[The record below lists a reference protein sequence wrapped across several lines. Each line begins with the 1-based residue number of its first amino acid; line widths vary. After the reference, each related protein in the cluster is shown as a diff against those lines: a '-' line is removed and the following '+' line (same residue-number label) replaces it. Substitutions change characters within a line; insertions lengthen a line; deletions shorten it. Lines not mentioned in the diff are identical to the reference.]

1 MAFSSGEAEMNVTP
15 LIDVLL
21 VLIIIFLII
30 VPVAPTGEEAQ
41 IPQENKGRSVPDTI
55 RTVVIQVV
63 PNGPGDA
70 SLKINEETVTWD
82 NLRQRL
88 FDIYKTRAEKVAF
101 IRADRDAEFEPVARV
116 IDIAHAAG
124 VVNIG
129 LMK

>member
-41 IPQENKGRSVPDTI
+41 SPQENKGQAQTETI
-55 RTVVIQVV
+55 RTIVIQVV

-70 SLKINEETVTWD
+70 TLKINGDSITWD
-82 NLRQRL
+82 DLRPRL
-88 FDIYKTRAEKVAF
+88 FDIFKQRAEKVAF
-101 IRADRDAEFEPVARV
+101 IKADSETEFEPVARV

>member
-41 IPQENKGRSVPDTI
+41 IPQENKGRSVPDTV
-55 RTVVIQVV
+55 RTIVIQVV
-63 PNGPGDA
+63 PNGPADA
-70 SLKINEETVTWD
+70 TLKINEESVTWD

-101 IRADRDAEFEPVARV
+101 IKADSETEFEPVARV

>member
-41 IPQENKGRSVPDTI
+41 IPQENKGQSTPDTV
-55 RTVVIQVV
+55 RTIVIQVV

-70 SLKINEETVTWD
+70 LLKINEESVTWD
-82 NLRQRL
+82 NLRPRL
-88 FDIYKTRAEKVAF
+88 FDIFKQRAEKVAF
-101 IRADRDAEFEPVARV
+101 IKADSQTEFEPVARV

-124 VVNIG
+124 
-129 LMK
+129 